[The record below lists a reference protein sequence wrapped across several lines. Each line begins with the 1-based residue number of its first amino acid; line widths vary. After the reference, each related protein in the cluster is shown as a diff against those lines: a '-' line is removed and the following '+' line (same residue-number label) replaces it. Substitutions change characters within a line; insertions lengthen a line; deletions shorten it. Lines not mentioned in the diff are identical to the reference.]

1 MEPDES
7 PSGPRERRRQDQP
20 VLEPVAWVVLII
32 GVIGS
37 VLGFFITRDQVVERE
52 RDELMDTASMLL
64 DEYDETLSE
73 LQGVVDE
80 VSGAVIATDANE
92 ASVEGVLRSLLA
104 NNAEVRGVS
113 VMKSGDGSLSTY
125 AERGPVAAIDIEITD
140 EQSAQELEELVEALS
155 IVDDDRFRIVAT
167 DTVDQFH
174 VVDVALELEAANG
187 PFIILAEL
195 AIPTVQINES
205 LDSKVDYAIYLGD
218 EPNED
223 ELLFATTDDLPLT
236 GSRVTVPVAAGEQE
250 ATLVVAQSGPLVSRT
265 ETALSWA
272 ILIGGL
278 LLTAIFTPLVQTF
291 TRRRR
296 QMRALRAENAEL
308 DEALAVSRR
317 IEHELRA
324 SEQRFR
330 SVLTSSPDVILWM
343 DPDGTHVQVLNRT
356 DFLGHQP
363 ATIEQAEAFTSL
375 IHIDDWPGADAGFKA
390 LRWSDPGTITEFEFR
405 LRDAAGGWRWVRA
418 RGGVAQLDDETPY
431 ILAVLTEITEQKR
444 EEQRRSELEAQLV
457 QSQRLEAVGQLAG
470 GVAHDFNNILAAILS
485 GAELVLDDVPAGEA
499 RDDLEEIQRTARRG
513 AELSRQLLLFSRGEA
528 GSSPEVLDVNEVVID
543 IERMLER
550 AIGEHISLRTELA
563 NDLKLVFADRNEI
576 ERIVMNL
583 SINAR
588 DAMTDAGTITIR
600 TQNRVADDDYISRR
614 VDLEAGDYVQ
624 IEVTDDGVGMPP
636 EVQRRAFEPFFS
648 TKDVGKG
655 TGLGLATV
663 YGIVQRARGHIE
675 IESIEG
681 EGTTIRLLLPITRI
695 RDVPD
700 SIRRRERAPR
710 GTGEHVLVV
719 EDEPAVRDTT
729 ARLLERR
736 GYVVATAED
745 GQDAATVATTQRF
758 DLLLT
763 DVLLPGGMSGKD
775 VADVLRRSQPH
786 LAILFMTGHSGE
798 VLEGV
803 GLRPGD
809 PRIIHKPFDED
820 QLLAMV
826 RTAIDE
832 VFETI

>member
-1 MEPDES
+1 
-7 PSGPRERRRQDQP
+7 

-32 GVIGS
+32 GVVGS
-37 VLGFFITRDQVVERE
+37 VLGFFITREQVVERE

-80 VSGAVIATDANE
+80 VSGAVIATDANST
-92 ASVEGVLRSLLA
+92 SVTGVIRTVLA
-104 NNAEVRGVS
+104 NNPEVRGVH
-113 VMKSGDGSLSTY
+113 VIQAGEGGLSTF
-125 AERGPVAAIDIEITD
+125 AERGTVSALEFEIED
-140 EQSAQELEELVEALS
+140 DPESAEELEALVDSLAELEERELN
-155 IVDDDRFRIVAT
+155 IIAT
-167 DTVDQFH
+167 DTVGQFR
-174 VVDVALELEAANG
+174 VVDLVVPL
-187 PFIILAEL
+187 PLATRPLYIAVEL
-195 AIPTVQINES
+195 AIPAVQLGDAI
-205 LDSKVDYAIYLGD
+205 DDDVDYALYLGD
-218 EPNED
+218 EELD
-223 ELLFATTDDLPLT
+223 ENLLFSTSDDLPLS
-236 GSRVTVPVAAGEQE
+236 GSRVAMPVTAGDQE
-250 ATLVVAQSGPLVSRT
+250 ALLVVGESGPLVSRA

-343 DPDGTHVQVLNRT
+343 DPDGTHVQVLNRS

-363 ATIEQAEAFTSL
+363 ETIEQAEVFTSL
-375 IHIDDWPGADAGFKA
+375 IHVEDWPGADAGFKA

-405 LRDAAGGWRWVRA
+405 LRDADGGWRWVRA

-485 GAELVLDDVPAGEA
+485 GAELVLDDVPTGEA
-499 RDDLEEIQRTARRG
+499 REDLEEIQRTARRG

-528 GSSPEVLDVNEVVID
+528 GSSPEVLDLNEVVVD

-550 AIGEHISLRTELA
+550 AIGEHITLRTELA
-563 NDLKLVFADRNEI
+563 SDLKLVFADRNEI

-588 DAMTDAGTITIR
+588 DAMTEAGTITIR

-624 IEVTDDGVGMPP
+624 LEVADTGVGMPP

-675 IESIEG
+675 IESVEG

-700 SIRRRERAPR
+700 SVRRRERAPR

-745 GQDAATVATTQRF
+745 GQAAATVAATQRF

-832 VFETI
+832 VFEPI